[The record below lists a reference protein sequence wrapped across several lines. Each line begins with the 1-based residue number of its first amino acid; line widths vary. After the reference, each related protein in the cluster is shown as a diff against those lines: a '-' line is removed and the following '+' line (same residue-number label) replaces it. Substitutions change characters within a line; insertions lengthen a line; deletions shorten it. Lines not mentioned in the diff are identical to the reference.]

1 MDTTDEWF
9 AGRYATVTLCVKRLL
24 EEGDV
29 PITHDIL
36 SIFWYSFTCFRSSSF
51 EITMQRT
58 MDMTMAYREFYRM
71 TRSMPQHNIMFTD
84 VVMFIIK
91 GFPASATTNTC
102 MTPTTPRESKI
113 LLEMS
118 KQLIDDV
125 IHRYTE
131 YKENPEMITKEARK
145 LYSHQ
150 RDGGT
155 TKSDD
160 TVVING

>member
-1 MDTTDEWF
+1 MDTHDEWF

-29 PITHDIL
+29 PITQDLL
-36 SIFWYSFTCFRSSSF
+36 SIFWYSFTCFRGSSF
-51 EITMQRT
+51 ETTLNRT

-71 TRSMPQHNIMFTD
+71 TKSMPQHNIMFND

-102 MTPTTPRESKI
+102 MSPTTTQESQA

-118 KQLIDDV
+118 KRLLDDV

-131 YKENPEMITKEARK
+131 FKENPAMITTEARM
-145 LYSHQ
+145 LYARQ
-150 RDGGT
+150 WGGT
-155 TKSDD
+155 IDSTG
-160 TVVING
+160 TEAANG